1 MSSSEWSN
9 SNVTTYRV
17 IYGDTDQMGV
27 VYYAN
32 YLRWFERGRGELL
45 RACGIPYATIER
57 RGMHFPVAELS
68 CRYFRPAHYD
78 DLIVIDTRIT
88 SVTRASL
95 TFTYGITREAEA
107 MLLASGST
115 KHACVDGQGKIMR
128 IQDDLLKALEVVL
141 SPAEKSA

>member
-1 MSSSEWSN
+1 MSSSQLSN

-57 RGMHFPVAELS
+57 RGMHFPVAKLS

-78 DLIVIDTRIT
+78 DLIVIDTRII

-141 SPAEKSA
+141 SPAEKTA